1 MGIWTARFWVFVAL
15 LSLVMELG
23 QGPRPMRSWCDVS
36 GVSRADDRA
45 AHHSA
50 ETTEA
55 VTEAEEQAEADSPD
69 GAPEPGEDSDER
81 PDEEP
86 GEKSGEKSGEKFGE
100 EDTEE
105 LGKRALD
112 PVHMSVTTYAFV
124 GLFSGRLRQF
134 RHIAELIDLTHQ
146 KAPERPPRSV

>member
-1 MGIWTARFWVFVAL
+1 MK
-15 LSLVMELG
+15 SL
-23 QGPRPMRSWCDVS
+23 
-36 GVSRADDRA
+36 A
-45 AHHSA
+45 
-50 ETTEA
+50 
-55 VTEAEEQAEADSPD
+55 
-69 GAPEPGEDSDER
+69 
-81 PDEEP
+81 
-86 GEKSGEKSGEKFGE
+86 EKSGEKSGRSPASESGEQAEE
-100 EDTEE
+100 EDPEE